1 MKVLIYLQYEFSVSL
16 FISGNAYLSC
26 NCSFSYVVCQFTVYS
41 PGAYK
46 LLLASKQVKLWWFQ
60 GNIGGAQLVCVCL
73 YLWTE

>member
-1 MKVLIYLQYEFSVSL
+1 MNSQCLFLSL
-16 FISGNAYLSC
+16 EMHIL
-26 NCSFSYVVCQFTVYS
+26 VVIAASAMLYASLQFTVYN

-60 GNIGGAQLVCVCL
+60 GDIGGAQLVCVCL